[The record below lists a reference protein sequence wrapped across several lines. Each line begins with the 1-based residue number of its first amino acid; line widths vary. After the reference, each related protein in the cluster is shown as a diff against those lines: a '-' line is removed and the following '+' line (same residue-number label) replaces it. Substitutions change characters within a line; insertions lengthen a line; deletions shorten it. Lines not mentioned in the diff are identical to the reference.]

1 MRKDDFMKAVIMAGG
16 EGKRLRPLTC
26 TLPKPTARIL
36 GKPVIEYIFDLLMRH
51 GVNDASVTLGY
62 MPHIIEKAYE
72 SGYKN
77 MNLRFIREDEPLGT
91 AGSVKNAA
99 SDFKEPF
106 FVISGDAM
114 CDFDLEKIAAYH
126 KASGAMITVVAV
138 DAGDPREY
146 GIIRTDR
153 ENRVIGFIEKPS
165 WSQALS
171 NLANTGVYIIN
182 PECLELIPKGKTYDF
197 ARDLFPMMLERDMP
211 VYCYHTSDYWCDIG
225 NIEAYLKC
233 QRDVFDGKMKAPV
246 ASIADG
252 IYAKKSLPKG
262 DYGIVPP
269 VYIGENA
276 EISDGAVIG
285 PYGIVDDGCFVGTNS
300 AVRHSCVLENSWLA
314 SDVKI
319 TGALVCHGAA
329 LKKGASMFEG
339 SVAGSGCVI
348 GENSAIKP
356 DVLIWPGK
364 IVDSDTV
371 LSSNLKYGSIK
382 SEYISDNGINEKSGV
397 RLNAENCVKIGAAMG
412 TAVRKIGIATD
423 GKPFSKV
430 MSYAVTA
437 GITGTGSS
445 VSDFG
450 ESYESQLGFFVNLCG
465 LDAGIFIES
474 GERRAIK
481 ICGKGG
487 LPITRSF
494 ERAFENSIS
503 KCEFRETS
511 EKGINEVSYM
521 HSLKNIYKQELVKQ
535 TEDDFRG
542 MGAIFESENEKI
554 ENIAVD
560 CASRLGLSES
570 DKLVFKISG
579 NGKSVSAVC
588 DGEAYGYETL
598 LSICCSDEMKKGRDV
613 SLPYDA
619 PQFLDELSK
628 GKGSVLRYL
637 STSADESDS
646 AARSLAEKQIFVR
659 DGLFLSFRL
668 LSIMKERN
676 KSIGELAD
684 ELPKRFIVRKTLS
697 IGFSP
702 TELSKAI
709 GTKDRES
716 DNCREGIRV
725 SEKDGS
731 LLIIPDKGG
740 KAVRIL
746 AEAETAEFAEEMCM
760 NIEDLISKI
769 DVNN

>member
-1 MRKDDFMKAVIMAGG
+1 MKAVIMAGG

-26 TLPKPTARIL
+26 TLPKPMARIL
-36 GKPVIEYIFDLLMRH
+36 GKPVIEYIFDLLLRH
-51 GVNDASVTLGY
+51 GVTDAAVTLGY

-77 MNLRFIREDEPLGT
+77 MNLNFIREDDPLGT

-99 SDFKEPF
+99 SDFREPF

-114 CDFDLEKIAAYH
+114 CDFDLEKIMAYH
-126 KASGAMITVVAV
+126 KASGAMVTVVAV

-211 VYCYHTSDYWCDIG
+211 IYCYHTSDYWCDIG
-225 NIEAYLKC
+225 NIGAYLKC
-233 QRDVFDGKMKAPV
+233 QRDVFDGKIKAPV

-252 IYAKKSLPKG
+252 IYAEKSLPKG

-269 VYIGENA
+269 VYIGENT

-285 PYGIVDDGCFVGTNS
+285 PYGVVDDGCFVGANS
-300 AVRHSCVLENSWLA
+300 AVRHSCILENSWIA
-314 SDVKI
+314 SDVKV

-364 IVDSDTV
+364 IVSSDTV
-371 LSSNLKYGSIK
+371 LSSNLKYGSMK
-382 SEYISDNGINEKSGV
+382 SEYICDGGIDEKSGI

-412 TAVRKIGIATD
+412 TSVRKIGIATD

-430 MSYAVTA
+430 MSYAVIS
-437 GITGTGSS
+437 GIMGTGSS

-450 ESYESQLGFFVNLCG
+450 ESYESQLEFSVKLCG
-465 LDAGIFIES
+465 LDAGVFIES
-474 GERRAIK
+474 GERRAVK

-487 LPITRSF
+487 LPITRNF

-503 KCEFRETS
+503 KCEFKETS
-511 EKGINEVSYM
+511 DNGINEVYYM
-521 HSLKNIYKQELVKQ
+521 HSLKNIYKQELIKQ
-535 TEDDFRG
+535 AEEDFGG
-542 MGAIFESENEKI
+542 MSATFESVNEKI

-570 DKLVFKISG
+570 EKLVFIISG

-598 LSICCSDEMKKGRDV
+598 LSVCCYDEMKKGRDV
-613 SLPYDA
+613 ALPCDA
-619 PQFLDELSK
+619 PQFLDELSEGK
-628 GKGSVLRYL
+628 GKIMRYL
-637 STSADESDS
+637 STPADDSDS
-646 AARSLAEKQIFVR
+646 SARSLAEKQIFVR
-659 DGLFLSFRL
+659 DGLFLSFKL

-676 KSIGELAD
+676 KSIGELAE
-684 ELPKRFIVRKTLS
+684 ELPRKFIVRKTLS
-697 IGFSP
+697 INFSP

-709 GTKDRES
+709 STEDRET
-716 DNCREGIRV
+716 DNSREGIRV
-725 SEKDGS
+725 SEKEGS

-746 AEAETAEFAEEMCM
+746 AEAETAEIAEEMCL
-760 NIEDLISKI
+760 NIEDLINRI
-769 DVNN
+769 DMNN